1 MFVSLRWHDVEY
13 QVVAP
18 VEDIVA
24 LVSDMDSEWRGK
36 YKRSSSFV

>member
-1 MFVSLRWHDVEY
+1 MFVSLRWHD
-13 QVVAP
+13 VAP